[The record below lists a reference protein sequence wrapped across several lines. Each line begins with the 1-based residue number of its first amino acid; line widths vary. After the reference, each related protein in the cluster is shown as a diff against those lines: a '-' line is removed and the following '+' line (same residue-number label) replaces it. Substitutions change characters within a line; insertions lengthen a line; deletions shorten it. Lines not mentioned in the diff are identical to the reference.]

1 MGGDCQS
8 AGGPLALCPQTVGET
23 GRTLSG
29 GQVKS
34 TKNFLKIA
42 VFLAG
47 EWEEVTSCT
56 KETLLWGKE
65 LDNGANRRN
74 INHCK
79 DLRGNIGQT
88 Q

>member
-1 MGGDCQS
+1 M
-8 AGGPLALCPQTVGET
+8 
-23 GRTLSG
+23 
-29 GQVKS
+29 KS

-56 KETLLWGKE
+56 KETLFMGKE
-65 LDNGANRRN
+65 LTMEQIGVILTIA
-74 INHCK
+74 K
-79 DLRGNIGQT
+79 TLQGNIGQT

>member
-8 AGGPLALCPQTVGET
+8 AGGQLAFCPQTVEEMD
-23 GRTLSG
+23 RTPSS
-29 GQVKS
+29 GQVKF
-34 TKNFLKIA
+34 TKNFLKIVA
-42 VFLAG
+42 FLAE
-47 EWEEVTSCT
+47 EWEKVTSCT

-65 LDNGANRRN
+65 LDNGANWRN

-79 DLRGNIGQT
+79 DLQGNIGQT